1 MEELMLMTALFSPIV
16 LARPGI
22 VCQRTWFHLARTFLL
37 LTALCFVGTVT
48 AATWM
53 LESFGRHGTMK
64 LFSAGVGLAGL
75 LFLGCLLAGIFYREA
90 FHEKG

>member
-16 LARPGI
+16 LARLG
-22 VCQRTWFHLARTFLL
+22 VACQRTWFQLARTFLL
-37 LTALCFVGTVT
+37 LTAGCAVGAVE

-64 LFSAGVGLAGL
+64 LFSAGIGLAGL

-90 FHEKG
+90 FHERG